1 MVSSRSAEVRMVQ
14 KQLGGDMEATHE
26 ARSREPLLLRIHPDA
41 TRLTSLGRTTLYA
54 EIAAGRLR
62 AVKFGRAVRI
72 RRDDLEACIEKHTT
86 AESEQVA

>member
-1 MVSSRSAEVRMVQ
+1 
-14 KQLGGDMEATHE
+14 METKRE
-26 ARSREPLLLRIHPDA
+26 ARGAEPILLRIHPDA

-72 RRDDLEACIEKHTT
+72 RRDDLDVWIEKHTT
-86 AESEQVA
+86 ADPERVA

>member
-1 MVSSRSAEVRMVQ
+1 MQTAITETKSETQ
-14 KQLGGDMEATHE
+14 
-26 ARSREPLLLRIHPDA
+26 EPLLLRIHPDA

-72 RRDDLEACIEKHTT
+72 RRDDLDAWIEKHTT
-86 AESEQVA
+86 AEPEQVA

>member
-1 MVSSRSAEVRMVQ
+1 MESARR
-14 KQLGGDMEATHE
+14 KPLGDEAV
-26 ARSREPLLLRIHPDA
+26 LLRIHPDA

-72 RRDDLEACIEKHTT
+72 RRDDLDDWIERHTSGGEVRS
-86 AESEQVA
+86 A

>member
-1 MVSSRSAEVRMVQ
+1 
-14 KQLGGDMEATHE
+14 MEAAHE
-26 ARSREPLLLRIHPDA
+26 ARVTEPILLRIHPDA

-72 RRDDLEACIEKHTT
+72 RRDDLEAWIEKHTT
-86 AESEQVA
+86 AEPEQVA

>member
-1 MVSSRSAEVRMVQ
+1 
-14 KQLGGDMEATHE
+14 MEATHE
-26 ARSREPLLLRIHPDA
+26 ARSGEPILLRIHPDA

-72 RRDDLEACIEKHTT
+72 RRDDLEAWIEKHTT
-86 AESEQVA
+86 AEPEQVA

>member
-1 MVSSRSAEVRMVQ
+1 
-14 KQLGGDMEATHE
+14 MEATQE
-26 ARSREPLLLRIHPDA
+26 ARGAEPILLRIHPDA

-72 RRDDLEACIEKHTT
+72 RRDDLDAWIEKHTT
-86 AESEQVA
+86 TEREQVA

>member
-1 MVSSRSAEVRMVQ
+1 MQ
-14 KQLGGDMEATHE
+14 DLQTQHE
-26 ARSREPLLLRIHPDA
+26 TIRHEPILLRIHPYA

-62 AVKFGRAVRI
+62 SVKFGRAVRI
-72 RRDDLEACIEKHTT
+72 RRDDLEAWIEKHAT